1 MQTRIDNA
9 HIHRS
14 RVLPKAQSKRL
25 GSKSPSRS
33 ASFRPSIQGYY
44 TSIYMQNHTSPST
57 ANQQRER
64 LGPDL
69 NQRTVSP
76 SQTARAA
83 DEWDLTISDP
93 LCSPLSFKP
102 STLELKIFICLHTS
116 PDWPSLSPN
125 EFDCTPFHRV
135 LSSLL
140 LPIQPLLESLS
151 PIVVGTKPKIK
162 AHYYLSLLG
171 SHHIAIKLLL
181 DDESDQDL
189 HPTTTP
195 DGSDLSG

>member
-1 MQTRIDNA
+1 MQMRIEP
-9 HIHRS
+9 IHRS

-25 GSKSPSRS
+25 GSRSPNVWRK
-33 ASFRPSIQGYY
+33 
-44 TSIYMQNHTSPST
+44 TT
-57 ANQQRER
+57 AIH
-64 LGPDL
+64 P
-69 NQRTVSP
+69 
-76 SQTARAA
+76 QTARAA

-125 EFDCTPFHRV
+125 EFDCTPFLRV

-140 LPIQPLLESLS
+140 LPIQPLPKSIS
-151 PIVVGTKPKIK
+151 PIVVGTKPKIE

-171 SHHIAIKLLL
+171 SHHIAIRLLL

-189 HPTTTP
+189 HLKPVPTTTP